1 MSVKSI
7 LSLVF
12 FAFLVN
18 GSNAFWASAA
28 ADDEVLLDF
37 RAGPKTSLGVFF
49 QGNNLDKTIDLETEQ
64 FKGIVP
70 PTGRSTQLIKAGD
83 GFVIRSTDFK
93 IRAKVI
99 VWKNTD
105 YKTKKEYP
113 YKITMKNL
121 NEEQALELQT
131 EGGGYNWIDAG
142 KYITQLS
149 DIQHDYIFRD
159 ESGNTLAAIRLFPAN
174 EDEF

>member
-1 MSVKSI
+1 MMSVKSI

-105 YKTKKEYP
+105 YKVRFLSSSSVGLLLCDLFSTRLP
-113 YKITMKNL
+113 IFI
-121 NEEQALELQT
+121 LQ
-131 EGGGYNWIDAG
+131 
-142 KYITQLS
+142 L
-149 DIQHDYIFRD
+149 QHRR
-159 ESGNTLAAIRLFPAN
+159 A
-174 EDEF
+174 EFFNDLI